1 MHVTV
6 EEQRRFYAEEIAA
19 VAAIRSPSLIEAF
32 AKVPREH
39 FLGPGP
45 WQLGSPDFGMQAPGL
60 RYRPTED
67 SDPRRLYHN
76 VLVSIDPERN
86 LNNGHPSTLAAWL
99 DALDIATGERLFHL
113 GCGLGYYAA
122 VMAEV
127 VGPNGHVTTMEV
139 DPNLARRSHENLAP
153 WKNVEVLAG
162 DGGLYDPGPVDV
174 IFVNAGVTQVRP
186 IWLDRLLPGGRLLV
200 PLTFETGG
208 QAGKG
213 GMLLVKHEGDS
224 YAAQFITF
232 VMIYSC
238 TSLRDLQL
246 NGAIMK
252 LLSSGKMFSV
262 HSLRRDPHEASDT
275 CLLHGSDFCLVG

>member
-1 MHVTV
+1 MTV

-19 VAAIRSPSLIEAF
+19 VAGLRSAALVEAF

-45 WQLGSPDFGMQAPGL
+45 WKLGSPDFGMQPGL

-67 SDPRRLYHN
+67 ADPRRLYHN

-99 DALDIATGERLFHL
+99 DAVDIAKGERIFHL
-113 GCGLGYYAA
+113 GCGLGYYTA

-127 VGPNGHVTTMEV
+127 VGDRGHVTTMEV
-139 DPNLARRSHENLAP
+139 DPNLAGRAHENLAP
-153 WKNVEVLAG
+153 WSNVEVLAG

-174 IFVNAGVTQVRP
+174 IFVNAGVTHPRSV
-186 IWLDRLLPGGRLLV
+186 WLDRLKPGGRLLA
-200 PLTFETGG
+200 PLTFDTGG

-213 GMLLVKHEGDS
+213 GMLLVRREGDS
-224 YAAQFITF
+224 YSAQFVTF

-238 TSLRDLQL
+238 TSLRDPEL
-246 NGAIMK
+246 NSGLLK
-252 LLSSGKMFSV
+252 LMGGGKMFSV
-262 HSLRRDPHEASDT
+262 RSLRRDVHQADDT
-275 CLLHGSDFCLVG
+275 CLLHASDFCLSANS